1 MRASVL
7 LAVVAAVLL
16 AACGGTSDSI
26 TYTSPDASFTFKYPR
41 DFIAGFKAPTREIK
55 DRPPKFT
62 TNVGMDESNLMVV
75 SEYGIKRPYE
85 SYKPDEF
92 TPFVDATVRAIAR
105 ASSLKVTGSDREK
118 LGPIDA
124 YAYTLTAPDGGG
136 EKMILGFKGLK
147 QYFLRCTWAPGGGAD
162 RIQPACDEARK
173 SFKLVS

>member
-7 LAVVAAVLL
+7 LVAVTALL
-16 AACGGTSDSI
+16 LVACGGQSDSI

-55 DRPPKFT
+55 DRPPKFS
-62 TNVGMDESNLMVV
+62 TNVGMDDSNLLVL
-75 SEYGIKRPYE
+75 SEYTIKRPYE

-105 ASSLKVTGSDREK
+105 ASNLKVTDSDREK

-124 YAYTLTAPDGGG
+124 YAYTLTGADGSGS
-136 EKMILGFKGLK
+136 KMVLGFKGK
-147 QYFLRCTWAPGGGAD
+147 TQYFLRCNWAPVGAAA
-162 RIQPACDEARK
+162 RIEPACDQARK

>member
-7 LAVVAAVLL
+7 LVAVTALL
-16 AACGGTSDSI
+16 LVACGGQSDSI

-55 DRPPKFT
+55 DRPPKFS
-62 TNVGMDESNLMVV
+62 TNVGMDDSNLLVL
-75 SEYGIKRPYE
+75 SEYAIKRPYE

-105 ASSLKVTGSDREK
+105 ASNLKVTDSDREK

-124 YAYTLTAPDGGG
+124 YAYTLTGADGSGS
-136 EKMILGFKGLK
+136 KMVLGFKGK
-147 QYFLRCTWAPGGGAD
+147 TQYFLRCNWAPGGGAD
-162 RIQPACDEARK
+162 RIEPACDQARK